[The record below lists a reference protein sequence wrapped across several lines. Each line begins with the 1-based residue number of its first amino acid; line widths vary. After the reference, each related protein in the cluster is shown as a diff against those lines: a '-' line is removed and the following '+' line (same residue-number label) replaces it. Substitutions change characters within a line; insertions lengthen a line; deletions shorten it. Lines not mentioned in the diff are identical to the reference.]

1 MLVLPYK
8 LEDNFKVPFENN
20 FIICTCTRLQ
30 TQRLSNIITHINLYT
45 ENSFRKICG
54 DTR

>member
-20 FIICTCTRLQ
+20 FIIKYLYMYKVTNTKIVKYHYTYKSVYRKFFQ
-30 TQRLSNIITHINLYT
+30 ENLW
-45 ENSFRKICG
+45 
-54 DTR
+54 